1 LYLGFA
7 EMTWQAVSS
16 LVEKA
21 VREHGS
27 PLSSPLREPEQLP
40 ELSKLASARLG
51 GAGASRRERKETPV
65 KQEVFVGIDVSKKT
79 LDVCVRPSGE
89 TWRTDNTSAS
99 IEALVARLRSLSPTL
114 IVLEATGGLQTP
126 LVVALAEAK
135 LPVAV
140 VNPRQVRD
148 FAKALGRLAK
158 TDTIDAAVLAH
169 FAEAV
174 RPELRTLPDA
184 ATQRLEGMLVRR
196 RQLVEMIIAEQSR
209 LTTAVA
215 AVQPSIREHIMWL
228 KGRLGGIDE
237 ELARAVDASE
247 RWRSQSLLLRSV
259 PGVGPVVA
267 VTLLAELPELG
278 TLNRKQIA
286 ALVGVAPLNRDSG
299 TMQGKRVIWGGRATV
314 RATLYMGAL
323 VAVRHNPL
331 LRTMYRRLLVAGKAK
346 KLALVAC
353 MRKLLT
359 ILNAIMRART
369 PWQPDLAK

>member
-1 LYLGFA
+1 L
-7 EMTWQAVSS
+7 QAPLVAA
-16 LVEKA
+16 LVE
-21 VREHGS
+21 E
-27 PLSSPLREPEQLP
+27 
-40 ELSKLASARLG
+40 
-51 GAGASRRERKETPV
+51 
-65 KQEVFVGIDVSKKT
+65 
-79 LDVCVRPSGE
+79 
-89 TWRTDNTSAS
+89 
-99 IEALVARLRSLSPTL
+99 
-114 IVLEATGGLQTP
+114 
-126 LVVALAEAK
+126 K

-140 VNPRQVRD
+140 VNPRQARD

-174 RPELRTLPDA
+174 RPELRTLPDVE
-184 ATQRLEGMLVRR
+184 TQQLEALLVRR
-196 RQLVEMIIAEQSR
+196 RQLVEMIVAEQSR
-209 LTTAVA
+209 LSTALA
-215 AVQPSIREHIMWL
+215 AVQPDIREHIAWL
-228 KGRLGGIDE
+228 KVRLGGIDE

-247 RWRSQSLLLRSV
+247 RWRSQSFLLRSV

-299 TMQGKRVIWGGRATV
+299 TMQGKRMIWGGRATV

-323 VAVRHNPL
+323 VAVRHNAL
-331 LRTMYRRLLVAGKAK
+331 LKAMYKRLVAAGKAK

-359 ILNAIMRART
+359 ILNAIVRAQQAWR
-369 PWQPDLAK
+369 PELANNT